1 LTGAPHQVATIV
13 VGAVAL
19 LSIVACNLVPGRP
32 AIACGDVPAI
42 ECERQAAAII
52 ADARRDTRDKRIVS
66 ISISRHDGIDV
77 LFDDGTGWSMI
88 P

>member
-1 LTGAPHQVATIV
+1 MGVSFCIA
-13 VGAVAL
+13 AL
-19 LSIVACNLVPGRP
+19 AAGCQLVPAGRP
-32 AIACGDVPAI
+32 ALTCIDVPVV
-42 ECERQAAAII
+42 ECERQAAGII
-52 ADARRDTRDKRIVS
+52 ANARLDSPAKRIVS

>member
-1 LTGAPHQVATIV
+1 VDLLHPWSGPPRASRWRSRPRSSSALATSCRASRCV
-13 VGAVAL
+13 DVDPVE
-19 LSIVACNLVPGRP
+19 
-32 AIACGDVPAI
+32 CG
-42 ECERQAAAII
+42 RQADVII
-52 ADARRDTRDKRIVS
+52 ANARQDTPDKRIVS